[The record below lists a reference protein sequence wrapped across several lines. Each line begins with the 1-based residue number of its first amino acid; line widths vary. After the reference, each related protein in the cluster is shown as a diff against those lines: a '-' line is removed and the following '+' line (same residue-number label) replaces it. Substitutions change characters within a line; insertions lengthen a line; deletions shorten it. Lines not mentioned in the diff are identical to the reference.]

1 MYIRYSIFVTKNLLT
16 RGAIY
21 RPRPPYVNLHLRII
35 CIFDFLRRPSWSVA
49 NRTVKGD
56 RLCYDS
62 IATYIYIYILS
73 NNLWNE
79 GGEKRK
85 RKNTLLIYGQNE
97 KWNETKSFDRN
108 TGAYIYIYMIVLY
121 RGNSRLSQFGI
132 IYIIKVVTIII
143 GTWNIS
149 EWRKRNKKKV
159 REIR

>member
-62 IATYIYIYILS
+62 IATYIYIYFLITYEMREGKKKKEKILCWFTVKTKS
-73 NNLWNE
+73 
-79 GGEKRK
+79 GTKRK
-85 RKNTLLIYGQNE
+85 VSIEILEHI
-97 KWNETKSFDRN
+97 
-108 TGAYIYIYMIVLY
+108 YIYIYMIVLY

-149 EWRKRNKKKV
+149 G
-159 REIR
+159 

>member
-62 IATYIYIYILS
+62 IATYIYIYFLITYEMREGKKKKEKILCWFTVKTKS
-73 NNLWNE
+73 
-79 GGEKRK
+79 GTKRK
-85 RKNTLLIYGQNE
+85 VSIEILERI
-97 KWNETKSFDRN
+97 
-108 TGAYIYIYMIVLY
+108 YIYIYMIVLY
-121 RGNSRLSQFGI
+121 RNSRLSQFGI

-149 EWRKRNKKKV
+149 G
-159 REIR
+159 

>member
-62 IATYIYIYILS
+62 IATYIYIYTLS

-79 GGEKRK
+79 GGEKKK

-108 TGAYIYIYMIVLY
+108 TGAYIYIYIYDCFV
-121 RGNSRLSQFGI
+121 SQFAI
-132 IYIIKVVTIII
+132 IAIWYNIIKVMIII

-149 EWRKRNKKKV
+149 G
-159 REIR
+159 

>member
-62 IATYIYIYILS
+62 IATYIYIYIHFLITYEMR
-73 NNLWNE
+73 E
-79 GGEKRK
+79 GKKKKEKILCWFTVKMKSGTKRK
-85 RKNTLLIYGQNE
+85 VSIEILERI
-97 KWNETKSFDRN
+97 
-108 TGAYIYIYMIVLY
+108 YIYIYDCFV
-121 RGNSRLSQFGI
+121 SQFAI
-132 IYIIKVVTIII
+132 IAIWYNIIKVMIII

-149 EWRKRNKKKV
+149 G
-159 REIR
+159 

>member
-62 IATYIYIYILS
+62 IATYIYIYFLITYEMREGKKKKEKILCWFTVKMKS
-73 NNLWNE
+73 
-79 GGEKRK
+79 GTKRK
-85 RKNTLLIYGQNE
+85 VSIEILERI
-97 KWNETKSFDRN
+97 
-108 TGAYIYIYMIVLY
+108 YIYIYDCFV
-121 RGNSRLSQFGI
+121 SQFAI
-132 IYIIKVVTIII
+132 IAIWYNIIKVMIII

-149 EWRKRNKKKV
+149 G
-159 REIR
+159 

>member
-62 IATYIYIYILS
+62 IATYIYIYIHFLITYEMR
-73 NNLWNE
+73 E
-79 GGEKRK
+79 GKKKKEKILCWFTVKTKSGTKRK
-85 RKNTLLIYGQNE
+85 VSIEILERI
-97 KWNETKSFDRN
+97 
-108 TGAYIYIYMIVLY
+108 YIYIYDCFV
-121 RGNSRLSQFGI
+121 SQFAI
-132 IYIIKVVTIII
+132 IAIWYNIIKVMIII

-149 EWRKRNKKKV
+149 G
-159 REIR
+159 